1 MKSKAND
8 QLIYGIHPIKEA
20 LLSGKS
26 LDKLFLQKD
35 LKGEQFK
42 EMMELSRH
50 MGVSVIKAPKEKLNK
65 LCRNNHQGAIAF
77 ASPIE
82 FGNIEMIIQGAY
94 EQGVSP
100 FFIMLD
106 KVNDVRNF
114 GSIARSALS
123 AGCMAI
129 IIPFKGAAAVSEDAL
144 KTSAGALYH
153 IPVCKVSSLGDTIKM
168 MAASGIATVAC
179 TEKAEKS
186 IHDIDCIRPVNILF
200 GNEGDGI
207 EPHLL
212 RMAGESALIPMH
224 GKVASL
230 NVAVAS
236 GICLFE
242 VSRQRATIA
251 G

>member
-1 MKSKAND
+1 
-8 QLIYGIHPIKEA
+8 
-20 LLSGKS
+20 
-26 LDKLFLQKD
+26 
-35 LKGEQFK
+35 
-42 EMMELSRH
+42 
-50 MGVSVIKAPKEKLNK
+50 
-65 LCRNNHQGAIAF
+65 
-77 ASPIE
+77 
-82 FGNIEMIIQGAY
+82 
-94 EQGVSP
+94 
-100 FFIMLD
+100 
-106 KVNDVRNF
+106 
-114 GSIARSALS
+114 
-123 AGCMAI
+123 
-129 IIPFKGAAAVSEDAL
+129 
-144 KTSAGALYH
+144 
-153 IPVCKVSSLGDTIKM
+153 